1 MRMRDA
7 TEVSVLDAD
16 AVALSRC
23 TPELLLTVQSEL
35 HRAGLLD
42 IEPVVNPK
50 HREGEHR
57 TRYVLPPSESNQ

>member
-1 MRMRDA
+1 MQMRDA
-7 TEVSVLDAD
+7 IEVSILDAD
-16 AVALSRC
+16 AVVLSHC

-50 HREGEHR
+50 HRDGEHR
-57 TRYVLPPSESNQ
+57 TRYVLPASESNQ